1 MQAPF
6 NRAAPYALLFVLFI
20 AAVIFRPLLP
30 VDETRYMTAA
40 WEMYLQKQYF
50 VLSINFEP
58 YHHKPP
64 MLFWLINLAW
74 EICGVSRWAALIPI
88 FAGAATVMCLTQ
100 RIGDTLF
107 PHKEN
112 AVKAL
117 PWLVLGSAPFLIY
130 GTLVM
135 FDTLVAAFLLAF
147 LYTALCYSRAPS
159 WPRIIVAGLVLGMGV
174 LTKGPV
180 MYLYA
185 LWPAALY
192 FWWRAEDAIKPGQ
205 FYKALGL
212 FLLISFI
219 PVLTW
224 LVPVLTSSSDN
235 FAFWLVW
242 NQTAG
247 RITGNFSSAH
257 VHPFYFYLP
266 LLPVLFLPWIFFPA
280 FWRNLKTLSLQP
292 PAFRF
297 LLSATLPVFV
307 SFSLIAGKQPHYLL
321 PLLPFIIILIS
332 TLIGDKPAKAIKA
345 ASLVMVVLLIAGQ
358 GIASRSVFPRYDLS
372 PYAALYQEHKDED
385 WAFAPNYQGEMGFMA
400 RAEKPFDNITKKQ
413 LSRWFVEHPGG
424 YALVRYDTPEE
435 VKALHEVYAAPYKGK
450 WIGVFTGRDE

>member
-1 MQAPF
+1 
-6 NRAAPYALLFVLFI
+6 
-20 AAVIFRPLLP
+20 
-30 VDETRYMTAA
+30 MTAA

-50 VLSINFEP
+50 VLSINFTP

-74 EICGVSRWAALIPI
+74 EVFGVSRWAALVPV
-88 FAGAATVMCLTQ
+88 FVGTSALMLLTQ
-100 RIGDTLF
+100 KLCEMLF
-107 PHKEN
+107 PEKE
-112 AVKAL
+112 AVIKIT
-117 PWLVLGSAPFLIY
+117 PWLLLGSVPFLIY

-135 FDTLVAAFLLAF
+135 FDTLVAALSLAF
-147 LYTALCYSRAPS
+147 LYTMLRYAQKPS
-159 WPRIIVAGLVLGMGV
+159 LSVLAIAGLLLGAGV

-180 MYLYA
+180 MYLYT
-185 LWPAALY
+185 LWPTVLY
-192 FWWRAEDAIKPGQ
+192 FWWRPENALQSGK

-212 FLLISFI
+212 SLLISLIPILAWLI
-219 PVLTW
+219 PVLTS
-224 LVPVLTSSSDN
+224 TSDN

-266 LLPVLFLPWIFFPA
+266 LLPVLFLPWIFFPG
-280 FWRNLKTLSLQP
+280 FWRNIKTASLQN

-297 LLSATLPVFV
+297 LLSATLPVFL

-321 PLLPFIIILIS
+321 PLLPFIVIFIATLVSEAHPRIL
-332 TLIGDKPAKAIKA
+332 KAV
-345 ASLVMVVLLIAGQ
+345 SLVMVFLLILGQ
-358 GIASRSVFPRYDLS
+358 GIASQIVFPRYDLM
-372 PYAALYQEHKDED
+372 PYAAFYQEHKDAD

-400 RAEKPFDNITKKQ
+400 RAEHPFDNIQKKH

-424 YALVRYDTPEE
+424 YALVRYDTPDEI
-435 VKALHEVYAAPYKGK
+435 KAFKEIYSAPYKGK
-450 WIGVFTGRDE
+450 WIGIYTGTDG